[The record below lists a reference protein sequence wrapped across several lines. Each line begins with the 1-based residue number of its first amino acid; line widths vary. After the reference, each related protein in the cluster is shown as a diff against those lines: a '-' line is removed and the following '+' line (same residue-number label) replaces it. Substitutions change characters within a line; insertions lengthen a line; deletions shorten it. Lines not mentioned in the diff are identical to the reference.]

1 MPSVIDVHQLSKIK
15 SPIVITL
22 HDVWPLTGGCHCNLD
37 CNKWKIGC
45 VNCPQ
50 NSLLSG
56 FKISASNIWIEK
68 RDAYKAIDNLSVV
81 APSRWIARMAEQ
93 SPFFENRQINVIK
106 NCADS
111 NVFNFDLSKKYS
123 GRKTKLLYVVSGAI
137 NQHHKGFDLLVD
149 VLGKLKKKEDFQII
163 VVGESGSQ
171 RNKIEGIDTI
181 YLEEIKSQV
190 EMSNIYNSVDLM
202 ISTSRQDNLPNTLI
216 EASMCGIPV
225 AAFDIGGI
233 SDIVLD
239 EVNGQLFSSEDTSGM
254 ANYIDGLTF
263 KKLNQ
268 HEIAKKTQKTFSY
281 EICAEEYKQH
291 YGKVLQGR

>member
-1 MPSVIDVHQLSKIK
+1 
-15 SPIVITL
+15 
-22 HDVWPLTGGCHCNLD
+22 
-37 CNKWKIGC
+37 
-45 VNCPQ
+45 
-50 NSLLSG
+50 
-56 FKISASNIWIEK
+56 
-68 RDAYKAIDNLSVV
+68 
-81 APSRWIARMAEQ
+81 
-93 SPFFENRQINVIK
+93 
-106 NCADS
+106 
-111 NVFNFDLSKKYS
+111 
-123 GRKTKLLYVVSGAI
+123 
-137 NQHHKGFDLLVD
+137 
-149 VLGKLKKKEDFQII
+149 
-163 VVGESGSQ
+163 
-171 RNKIEGIDTI
+171 
-181 YLEEIKSQV
+181 
-190 EMSNIYNSVDLM
+190 M